1 MMSNENSSDTTKS
14 SKTIPSSSF
23 QEEFM
28 NDDEYS
34 GSDDDG
40 GDISPPPFP
49 TNPPATIENT
59 TTTACGGRGGNDTSS
74 SCPNGTTTS
83 KHQHPQLSLFT
94 SSARHVNASPCS
106 ISNVNNTNH
115 CSNNNVSNTIS
126 INTSNGG
133 SRASS
138 TVTSPQQEW
147 YWIECVDF
155 TVGEQ
160 LPVDEGN
167 TVDYKL
173 TVFSDY
179 MNFKT
184 TSKEES
190 QKLEKELISDTIGSF
205 DKSPTPTVL
214 EHKHAHF
221 SPSTSNAT
229 TSADGVVD
237 YAKLGERLTE
247 YLLAFLNSN
256 GGALIFGVNDN
267 GVVMGM
273 KLSEKQRDKIRLLF
287 DNCIRNFQI
296 TPTPRVGIHYRL
308 EFKKT
313 TNFPNLWILIL
324 EVKKSECFHYAHIRS
339 HLKSWERLSAS
350 NLCLC
355 DRPQRFVERLRELR
369 STAEY
374 QNEIQSSIN
383 PPQMSRRNS
392 ISTNNLQQAKE
403 SSRGSSSPKRIY
415 EGYFI
420 LVFSD
425 IQLTVSELV
434 LARAGFD
441 KRIYR
446 LESYG
451 NMDDQGRFLIDRPSK
466 FFNLIYQF
474 LQVGYVSVK
483 LHDWPVFLLEADFYG
498 LTDLIYN
505 ESQTSVESHNSF
517 MLVRSVT
524 KQSKMHPSIS
534 QANFSNKIGNY
545 LLNVDNGIPQQNKDM
560 NN

>member
-1 MMSNENSSDTTKS
+1 MSSTHGINTSSP
-14 SKTIPSSSF
+14 PSSSSLIPTSLR
-23 QEEFM
+23 EEFVNN
-28 NDDEYS
+28 NDEFV
-34 GSDDDG
+34 GDDDG
-40 GDISPPPFP
+40 GDISPPPLASNP
-49 TNPPATIENT
+49 TTMMEHT
-59 TTTACGGRGGNDTSS
+59 TCDTS
-74 SCPNGTTTS
+74 CNNNNTN

-94 SSARHVNASPCS
+94 SSVRHVNASPCYS
-106 ISNVNNTNH
+106 GNGNNINNIGSNIT
-115 CSNNNVSNTIS
+115 

-133 SRASS
+133 SRSSS
-138 TVTSPQQEW
+138 TVASPQQENW
-147 YWIECVDF
+147 YWIESVDF

-190 QKLEKELISDTIGSF
+190 QKLEKELISDAIGSF
-205 DKSPTPTVL
+205 DKSPTPTA

-221 SPSTSNAT
+221 SPSTSTTAAT
-229 TSADGVVD
+229 TAVDGVVD

-256 GGALIFGVNDN
+256 GGALVFGVRDD
-267 GVVMGM
+267 GVVFGM

-308 EFKKT
+308 EFKKA

-369 STAEY
+369 NTPEY
-374 QNEIQSSIN
+374 QNELQSSIN

-403 SSRGSSSPKRIY
+403 NSRGSSSPKRIY

-425 IQLTVSELV
+425 IQLTVSELI

-466 FFNLIYQF
+466 YFNLIYQF

-483 LHDWPVFLLEADFYG
+483 LHDWPVFLLEAEFYG
-498 LTDLIYN
+498 LAEMIHN
-505 ESQTSVESHNSF
+505 ENQTSIEAHNSF
-517 MLVRSVT
+517 VLVKSIS
-524 KQSKMHPSIS
+524 KPLKMHPSIS
-534 QANFSNKIGNY
+534 QANFSNKVGNY
-545 LLNVDNGIPQQNKDM
+545 LLNVDNGTSQQNKDT
-560 NN
+560 N